1 MTVWN
6 KKETA
11 KEVVKEL
18 HDRYGCDL
26 LTASILARR
35 GITKSSEVLFY
46 LEDDLRY
53 QHNPFLFSAME
64 DAVDRILDAK
74 EEGEKVLIFGDR
86 DVDGITSTTV
96 LYQCLC
102 DMGIDV
108 QYRLPSGNDQ
118 YGLST
123 AAIDDFAE
131 NYGTLIIT
139 VDCGISNNTEI
150 SYAAE
155 LGISVIVVD
164 HHNPPDT
171 VPSPAIIVNPKMEDS
186 GYPFKDISGCAVAY
200 KLVSALRFSQS
211 DVYKQEICL
220 LNVSPVNDA
229 YLVECIKVQ
238 NMCEKARLTETVMP
252 GLISI
257 DQTRLIPFL
266 QGQQIFVWNLSL
278 QKKMLSEA
286 FGEGIEFNLFDI
298 RTEIGKIIPS
308 VQDIS
313 LIRLKS
319 FSKAAK
325 YQDRIVS
332 EIDVFF
338 NIFITF
344 IQKSYVKQLCALTGD
359 CPVSPVERD
368 AFDLQ
373 LVAIAALADI
383 MPLQNENR
391 ILVRQGLA
399 SLNSG
404 KIRPGLLELM
414 ARQNLLGKRISSNDI
429 SWTVSPALNATG
441 RLGQP
446 ETALKLF
453 LSASQDER
461 NALADQILQLN
472 VDRRKLGIEAWE
484 FAESQ
489 TYKAKERFSGKL
501 IAIYDERIHRGVTGI
516 LSSRIA
522 QAYKVPS
529 IIMTKGEEGI
539 IMGSMRSALG
549 YDVTG
554 LLDQC
559 ASFFINHGGHDFAA
573 GFSLYK
579 EHLESFMK
587 KLEQLS
593 MLIELSEEAEKLDID
608 AELQPSY
615 LTPEILKTIDLFEP
629 FGEANPPLLFM
640 TKKLSILSADI
651 IGKTDPQHLK
661 LTFAC
666 GKTKWP
672 AMFWKESGRLKRDFD
687 TGDTV
692 DAVYQIS
699 RNTFNG
705 IENLQ
710 MILSD
715 IQKTGSTSY

>member
-1 MTVWN
+1 MTIWN
-6 KKETA
+6 KKEVS

-18 HDRYGCDL
+18 YDRYGCDA
-26 LTASILARR
+26 LTSTILARR
-35 GITKSSEVLFY
+35 GITKSSEILFY

-53 QHNPFLFSAME
+53 QHNPFLFSTME

-74 EEGEKVLIFGDR
+74 EEGEKVLVFGDR

-96 LYQCLC
+96 LYQCLV

-118 YGLST
+118 YGLSIS
-123 AAIDDFAE
+123 AIDNFAK

-139 VDCGISNNTEI
+139 VDCGISNNIEI
-150 SYAAE
+150 AHAAE
-155 LGISVIVVD
+155 LGISIIVVD
-164 HHNPPDT
+164 HHNPPEV
-171 VPSPAIIVNPKMEDS
+171 VPSPAIIVNPKMPDS
-186 GYPFKDISGCAVAY
+186 GYPFKDISGCAVVY

-211 DVYKQEICL
+211 DVYKQEVCL
-220 LNVSPVNDA
+220 LNVSPVNEA
-229 YLVECIKVQ
+229 FLIECVKVH
-238 NMCEKARLTETVMP
+238 NMCEKARLTETIMP
-252 GLISI
+252 GVVSI
-257 DQTRLIPFL
+257 HQTRLIPFL
-266 QGQQIFVWNLSL
+266 QGQQIFVWNQNL
-278 QKKMLSEA
+278 QQKMLNEA
-286 FGEGIEFNLFDI
+286 FGAGIEFNLFDI
-298 RTEIGKIIPS
+298 RTEIGKVIPS
-308 VQDIS
+308 VQDLS
-313 LIRLKS
+313 LLRLKS
-319 FSKAAK
+319 FSKTAK
-325 YQDRIVS
+325 YKDGPVS
-332 EIDVFF
+332 EIDIFF

-344 IQKSYVKQLCALTGD
+344 IQKSYVKQLCSLTGD

-368 AFDLQ
+368 AYDLQ

-399 SLNSG
+399 SLNTG
-404 KIRPGLLELM
+404 KLRPGLLELM
-414 ARQNLLGKRISSNDI
+414 ARQNLLGKRISSNDL

-446 ETALKLF
+446 ETALRLF
-453 LSASQDER
+453 LSNDQAER

-472 VDRRKLGIEAWE
+472 VDRRKLGVEAWE
-484 FAESQ
+484 YAEPQ

-501 IAIYDERIHRGVTGI
+501 IALYDERIHRGVTGI

-522 QAYKVPS
+522 QTHKVPA
-529 IIMTKGEEGI
+529 IIMTQGEEGI
-539 IMGSMRSALG
+539 IMGSVRSALG

-573 GFSLYK
+573 GFSLHK
-579 EHLESFMK
+579 EHLDSFMRR
-587 KLEQLS
+587 LEQLS
-593 MLIELSEEAEKLDID
+593 ALIELGEDTQSLEID
-608 AELQPSY
+608 AELQIKY

-640 TKKLSILSADI
+640 TKNLTIASADI

-666 GKTKWP
+666 GNTKWP
-672 AMFWKESGRLKRDFD
+672 AMFWKESSRLKREFD
-687 TGDTV
+687 TGDSV

-699 RNTFNG
+699 RNMFNG

-715 IQKTGSTSY
+715 IQKPGRK

>member
-6 KKETA
+6 KKDVS
-11 KEVVKEL
+11 KEVIKEL
-18 HDRYGCDL
+18 HTRYGCDL

-53 QHNPFLFSAME
+53 QHNPFLFSTME

-74 EEGEKVLIFGDR
+74 DEGEKVLIFGDR

-96 LYQCLC
+96 LYQCLS

-118 YGLST
+118 YGLSI
-123 AAIDDFAE
+123 AAIDDFAKE
-131 NYGTLIIT
+131 YGTLIIT
-139 VDCGISNNTEI
+139 VDCGISNNIEI
-150 SYAAE
+150 AHAAE
-155 LGISVIVVD
+155 CGISVIVVD
-164 HHNPPDT
+164 HHNPPD
-171 VPSPAIIVNPKMEDS
+171 VLPSPAIIVNPKMEDS
-186 GYPFKDISGCAVAY
+186 GYPFKDISGCAVVY
-200 KLVSALRFSQS
+200 KLVSALRFAQS

-220 LNVSPVNDA
+220 LNVSPVNEA
-229 YLVECIKVQ
+229 FLIECIKVQ
-238 NMCEKARLTETVMP
+238 NMCEKERLTETIMSGVV
-252 GLISI
+252 SI
-257 DQTRLIPFL
+257 HQTRLIPFL
-266 QGQQIFVWNLSL
+266 QGQQIFVWNQTV
-278 QKKMLSEA
+278 QKKMLAQA
-286 FGEGIEFNLFDI
+286 FGEGVEFNMFDI

-308 VQDIS
+308 VQDLS
-313 LIRLKS
+313 LLRLKS
-319 FSKAAK
+319 FSKTAK

-359 CPVSPVERD
+359 CPLSPIERD
-368 AFDLQ
+368 AHDLQ

-399 SLNSG
+399 SLNTG
-404 KIRPGLLELM
+404 KVRPGLLELM
-414 ARQNLLGKRISSNDI
+414 ARQNLLGKRISSTDL

-453 LSASQDER
+453 LSPDQAER
-461 NALADQILQLN
+461 NTLADQILQLN
-472 VDRRKLGIEAWE
+472 VDRRKLGVDAWDY
-484 FAESQ
+484 AESQ
-489 TYKAKERFSGKL
+489 TFKAKERFSGKL

-522 QAYKVPS
+522 QAHKVPA

-549 YDVTG
+549 YDVTS

-573 GFSLYK
+573 GFSLYR
-579 EHLESFMK
+579 ENLENFLK

-593 MLIELSEEAEKLDID
+593 ALIELPCETETLDID
-608 AELQPSY
+608 AELLPKY
-615 LTPEILKTIDLFEP
+615 LTPDILKTIDLFEP

-640 TKKLSILSADI
+640 TRKLSIVSADI

-666 GKTKWP
+666 GGTKWP
-672 AMFWKESGRLKRDFD
+672 AMFWKESARLKRDFD
-687 TGDTV
+687 AGDTV
-692 DAVYQIS
+692 DVVFQIS

-710 MILSD
+710 MIISD
-715 IQKTGSTSY
+715 IQKSRST

>member
-6 KKETA
+6 KKNVS

-26 LTASILARR
+26 LTSSILARR

-53 QHNPFLFSAME
+53 QHNPFLCSAME

-74 EEGEKVLIFGDR
+74 EEGEKVLVFGDR
-86 DVDGITSTTV
+86 DVDGITSTAV
-96 LYQCLC
+96 LYQCLQ

-118 YGLST
+118 YGLSN
-123 AAIDDFAE
+123 AAVDDFAKE
-131 NYGTLIIT
+131 YGTLIIT

-150 SYAAE
+150 AHAAE
-155 LGISVIVVD
+155 LGISVIVAD
-164 HHNPPDT
+164 HHNPPE
-171 VPSPAIIVNPKMEDS
+171 VLPSPAIIVNPKLEDS

-200 KLVSALRFSQS
+200 KLASALRFSQS
-211 DVYKQEICL
+211 EMYKQEVCL
-220 LNVSPVNDA
+220 LNVSPVNEA
-229 YLVECIKVQ
+229 YLIECVKVQ
-238 NMCEKARLTETVMP
+238 NMCEKARLSETI
-252 GLISI
+252 ISGAVSI
-257 DQTRLIPFL
+257 HQTRLIPFL
-266 QGQQIFVWNLSL
+266 QGQQIFVWNENL
-278 QKKMLSEA
+278 QKKMLAQA
-286 FGEGIEFNLFDI
+286 FGEGVEFNMFDI
-298 RTEIGKIIPS
+298 RTEIGKLIPS
-308 VQDIS
+308 VQDLS
-313 LIRLKS
+313 LLRLKS

-325 YQDRIVS
+325 YQDRPVS

-344 IQKSYVKQLCALTGD
+344 IQKSYIKQLCALAGS

-368 AFDLQ
+368 AYDLQ

-404 KIRPGLLELM
+404 KIRPGLQELM
-414 ARQNLLGKRISSNDI
+414 ARQNLLGKRISSTDL
-429 SWTVSPALNATG
+429 SWTVSPALNAAG

-453 LSASQDER
+453 LSGDQAER
-461 NALADQILQLN
+461 NAFADQILQLN
-472 VDRRKLGIEAWE
+472 VDRRKLGTDAWD
-484 FAESQ
+484 FAEPRAYAS
-489 TYKAKERFSGKL
+489 KEKFSGKL
-501 IAIYDERIHRGVTGI
+501 IVIHDERIHRGVTGI

-522 QAYKVPS
+522 QVHKVPA

-539 IMGSMRSALG
+539 VMGSVRSALG
-549 YDVTG
+549 YDVTS
-554 LLDQC
+554 LLNQC
-559 ASFFINHGGHDFAA
+559 SSFFINHGGHDFAA

-579 EHLESFMK
+579 ENLEAFIQ
-587 KLEQLS
+587 KLELLS
-593 MLIELSEEAEKLDID
+593 PLIELAEETEQLDID
-608 AELQPSY
+608 AELLPSY
-615 LTPEILKTIDLFEP
+615 ITPDIMKTIDLFEP
-629 FGEANPPLLFM
+629 FGEANPPLLFL
-640 TKKLSILSADI
+640 TKKLTIAAADI

-666 GKTKWP
+666 GNTKWP
-672 AMFWKESGRLKRDFD
+672 AMYWKESARLKRDFD
-687 TGDTV
+687 VGDSV
-692 DAVYQIS
+692 DAVFQIN

-705 IENLQ
+705 MESLQ
-710 MILSD
+710 MIISD
-715 IQKTGSTSY
+715 IKKQG

>member
-6 KKETA
+6 KKDVS
-11 KEVVKEL
+11 KEVIKEL
-18 HDRYGCDL
+18 HTRYGCDL

-53 QHNPFLFSAME
+53 QHNPFLFSTME

-74 EEGEKVLIFGDR
+74 DEGEKVLIFGDR

-96 LYQCLC
+96 LYQCLS

-118 YGLST
+118 YGLSI
-123 AAIDDFAE
+123 AAIDDFAKE
-131 NYGTLIIT
+131 YGTLIIT
-139 VDCGISNNTEI
+139 VDCGISNNIEI
-150 SYAAE
+150 AHAAE
-155 LGISVIVVD
+155 CGISVIVVD
-164 HHNPPDT
+164 HHNPPEIL
-171 VPSPAIIVNPKMEDS
+171 PSPAIIVNPKMEDS
-186 GYPFKDISGCAVAY
+186 GYPFKDISGCAVVY
-200 KLVSALRFSQS
+200 KLVSALRFAQS

-220 LNVSPVNDA
+220 LNVSPVNEA
-229 YLVECIKVQ
+229 FLIECTKVQ
-238 NMCEKARLTETVMP
+238 NMCEKERLTETIMSGVV
-252 GLISI
+252 SI
-257 DQTRLIPFL
+257 HQTRLIPFL
-266 QGQQIFVWNLSL
+266 QGQQIFVWNQTV
-278 QKKMLSEA
+278 QKKMLAQA
-286 FGEGIEFNLFDI
+286 FGEGVEFNMFDI

-308 VQDIS
+308 VQDLS
-313 LIRLKS
+313 LLRLKS
-319 FSKAAK
+319 FSKTAK

-359 CPVSPVERD
+359 CPLSPIERD
-368 AFDLQ
+368 AHDLQ

-399 SLNSG
+399 SLNTG
-404 KIRPGLLELM
+404 KVRPGLLELM
-414 ARQNLLGKRISSNDI
+414 ARQNLLGKRISSTDL

-453 LSASQDER
+453 LSPDQAER
-461 NALADQILQLN
+461 NTLADQILQLN
-472 VDRRKLGIEAWE
+472 VDRRKLGVDAWDY
-484 FAESQ
+484 AESQ
-489 TYKAKERFSGKL
+489 TFKAKERFSGKL

-522 QAYKVPS
+522 QAHKVPA

-549 YDVTG
+549 YDVTS

-573 GFSLYK
+573 GFSLYR
-579 EHLESFMK
+579 ENLENFLK

-593 MLIELSEEAEKLDID
+593 TLIELPSEAAALDID
-608 AELQPSY
+608 AELQPKY
-615 LTPEILKTIDLFEP
+615 LTPDILKTIDLFEP

-640 TKKLSILSADI
+640 TRKLSIVSADI

-666 GKTKWP
+666 GGTKWP
-672 AMFWKESGRLKRDFD
+672 AMFWKESARLKRDFD
-687 TGDTV
+687 AGDTV
-692 DAVYQIS
+692 DVVFQIS

-710 MILSD
+710 MIISD
-715 IQKTGSTSY
+715 IQKSRST

>member
-6 KKETA
+6 KKDVS
-11 KEVVKEL
+11 KEVIKEL
-18 HDRYGCDL
+18 HTRYGCDL

-35 GITKSSEVLFY
+35 GITKSTEVLFY

-53 QHNPFLFSAME
+53 QHNPFLFSTME

-74 EEGEKVLIFGDR
+74 DEGEKVLIFGDR

-96 LYQCLC
+96 LYQCLS

-118 YGLST
+118 YGLSI
-123 AAIDDFAE
+123 AAIDDFAKE
-131 NYGTLIIT
+131 YGTLIIT
-139 VDCGISNNTEI
+139 VDCGISNNIEI
-150 SYAAE
+150 AHAAE
-155 LGISVIVVD
+155 CGISVIVVD
-164 HHNPPDT
+164 HHNPPEIL
-171 VPSPAIIVNPKMEDS
+171 PSPAIIVNPKMEDS
-186 GYPFKDISGCAVAY
+186 GYPFKDISGCAVVY
-200 KLVSALRFSQS
+200 KLVSALRFAQS

-220 LNVSPVNDA
+220 LNVSPVNEA
-229 YLVECIKVQ
+229 FLIECIKVQ
-238 NMCEKARLTETVMP
+238 NMCEKERLTETIMSGVV
-252 GLISI
+252 SI
-257 DQTRLIPFL
+257 HQTRLIPFL
-266 QGQQIFVWNLSL
+266 QGQQIFVWNQTV
-278 QKKMLSEA
+278 QKKMLAQA
-286 FGEGIEFNLFDI
+286 FGEGVEFNMFDI

-308 VQDIS
+308 VQDLS
-313 LIRLKS
+313 LLRLKS
-319 FSKAAK
+319 FSKTAK

-359 CPVSPVERD
+359 CPLSPIERD
-368 AFDLQ
+368 AHDLQ

-399 SLNSG
+399 SLNTG
-404 KIRPGLLELM
+404 KVRPGLLELM
-414 ARQNLLGKRISSNDI
+414 ARQNLLGKRISSTDL

-453 LSASQDER
+453 LSPDQAER
-461 NALADQILQLN
+461 NTLADQILQLN
-472 VDRRKLGIEAWE
+472 VDRRKLGVDAWDY
-484 FAESQ
+484 AESQ
-489 TYKAKERFSGKL
+489 TFKAKERFSGKL

-522 QAYKVPS
+522 QAHKVPA

-549 YDVTG
+549 YDVTS

-573 GFSLYK
+573 GFSLYR
-579 EHLESFMK
+579 ENLENFLK

-593 MLIELSEEAEKLDID
+593 ALIELPSEAAALDID
-608 AELQPSY
+608 AELQPKY
-615 LTPEILKTIDLFEP
+615 LTPDILKTIDLFEP

-640 TKKLSILSADI
+640 TRKLSIVSADI

-666 GKTKWP
+666 GGTKWP
-672 AMFWKESGRLKRDFD
+672 AMFWKESARLKRDFD
-687 TGDTV
+687 AGDTV
-692 DAVYQIS
+692 DVVFQIT
-699 RNTFNG
+699 RNTVNG

-710 MILSD
+710 MIISD
-715 IQKTGSTSY
+715 IQKSRST

>member
-1 MTVWN
+1 
-6 KKETA
+6 
-11 KEVVKEL
+11 
-18 HDRYGCDL
+18 
-26 LTASILARR
+26 
-35 GITKSSEVLFY
+35 
-46 LEDDLRY
+46 
-53 QHNPFLFSAME
+53 
-64 DAVDRILDAK
+64 
-74 EEGEKVLIFGDR
+74 
-86 DVDGITSTTV
+86 
-96 LYQCLC
+96 
-102 DMGIDV
+102 MGIDV

-118 YGLST
+118 YGLSI
-123 AAIDDFAE
+123 AAIDDFAKE
-131 NYGTLIIT
+131 YGTLIIT
-139 VDCGISNNTEI
+139 VDCGISNNIEI
-150 SYAAE
+150 AHAAE
-155 LGISVIVVD
+155 CGISVIVVD
-164 HHNPPDT
+164 HHNPPEIL
-171 VPSPAIIVNPKMEDS
+171 PSPAIIVNPKMEDS
-186 GYPFKDISGCAVAY
+186 GYPFKDISGCAVVY
-200 KLVSALRFSQS
+200 KLVSALRFAQS

-220 LNVSPVNDA
+220 LNVSPVNEA
-229 YLVECIKVQ
+229 FLIECIKVQ
-238 NMCEKARLTETVMP
+238 NMCEKERLTETIMSGVV
-252 GLISI
+252 SI
-257 DQTRLIPFL
+257 HQTRLIPFL
-266 QGQQIFVWNLSL
+266 QGQQIFVWNQTV
-278 QKKMLSEA
+278 QKKMLAQA
-286 FGEGIEFNLFDI
+286 FGEGVEFNMFDI

-308 VQDIS
+308 VQDLS
-313 LIRLKS
+313 LLRLKS
-319 FSKAAK
+319 FSKTAK

-359 CPVSPVERD
+359 CPLSPIERD
-368 AFDLQ
+368 AHDLQ

-399 SLNSG
+399 SLNTG
-404 KIRPGLLELM
+404 KVRPGLLELM
-414 ARQNLLGKRISSNDI
+414 ARQNLLGKRISSTDL

-453 LSASQDER
+453 LSPDQAER
-461 NALADQILQLN
+461 NTLADQILQLN
-472 VDRRKLGIEAWE
+472 VDRRKLGVDAWDY
-484 FAESQ
+484 AESQ
-489 TYKAKERFSGKL
+489 TFKAKERFSGKL

-522 QAYKVPS
+522 QAHKVPA

-549 YDVTG
+549 YDVTS

-573 GFSLYK
+573 GFSLYR
-579 EHLESFMK
+579 ENLENFLK

-593 MLIELSEEAEKLDID
+593 ALIELPSEAAALDID
-608 AELQPSY
+608 AELQPKY
-615 LTPEILKTIDLFEP
+615 LTPDILKTIDLFEP

-640 TKKLSILSADI
+640 TRKLSIVSADI

-666 GKTKWP
+666 GGTKWP
-672 AMFWKESGRLKRDFD
+672 AMFWKESARLKRDFD
-687 TGDTV
+687 AGDTV
-692 DAVYQIS
+692 DVVFQIS

-710 MILSD
+710 MIISD
-715 IQKTGSTSY
+715 IQKSRST

>member
-6 KKETA
+6 KKDVS
-11 KEVVKEL
+11 KEVIKEL
-18 HDRYGCDL
+18 HTRYGCDL

-35 GITKSSEVLFY
+35 GITKSTEVLFY

-53 QHNPFLFSAME
+53 QHNPFLFSTME

-74 EEGEKVLIFGDR
+74 DEGEKVLIFGDR

-96 LYQCLC
+96 LYQCLS

-118 YGLST
+118 YGLSI
-123 AAIDDFAE
+123 AAIDDFAKE
-131 NYGTLIIT
+131 YGTLIIT
-139 VDCGISNNTEI
+139 VDCGISNNIEI
-150 SYAAE
+150 AHAAE
-155 LGISVIVVD
+155 CGISVIVVD
-164 HHNPPDT
+164 HHNPPEIL
-171 VPSPAIIVNPKMEDS
+171 PSPAIIVNPKMEDS
-186 GYPFKDISGCAVAY
+186 GYPFKDISGCAVVY
-200 KLVSALRFSQS
+200 KLVSALRFAQS

-220 LNVSPVNDA
+220 LNVSPVNEA
-229 YLVECIKVQ
+229 FLIECIKVQ
-238 NMCEKARLTETVMP
+238 NMCEKERLTETIMSGVV
-252 GLISI
+252 SI
-257 DQTRLIPFL
+257 HQTRLIPFL
-266 QGQQIFVWNLSL
+266 QGQQIFVWNQTV
-278 QKKMLSEA
+278 QKKMLAQA
-286 FGEGIEFNLFDI
+286 FGEGVEFNMFDI

-308 VQDIS
+308 VQDLS
-313 LIRLKS
+313 LLRLKS
-319 FSKAAK
+319 FSKTAK

-359 CPVSPVERD
+359 CPLSPIERD
-368 AFDLQ
+368 AHDLQ

-399 SLNSG
+399 SLNTG
-404 KIRPGLLELM
+404 KVRPGLLELM
-414 ARQNLLGKRISSNDI
+414 ARQNLLGKRISSTDL

-453 LSASQDER
+453 LSPDQAER
-461 NALADQILQLN
+461 NTLADQILQLN
-472 VDRRKLGIEAWE
+472 VDRRKLGVDAWDY
-484 FAESQ
+484 AESQ
-489 TYKAKERFSGKL
+489 TFKAKERFSGKL

-522 QAYKVPS
+522 QAHKVPA

-549 YDVTG
+549 YDVTS

-573 GFSLYK
+573 GFSLYR
-579 EHLESFMK
+579 ENLENFLK

-593 MLIELSEEAEKLDID
+593 ALIELPSEAAALDID
-608 AELQPSY
+608 AELQPKY
-615 LTPEILKTIDLFEP
+615 LTPDILKTIDLFEP

-640 TKKLSILSADI
+640 TRKLSIVSADI

-666 GKTKWP
+666 GGTKWP
-672 AMFWKESGRLKRDFD
+672 AMFWKESARLKRDFD
-687 TGDTV
+687 AGDTV
-692 DAVYQIS
+692 DVVFQIT

-710 MILSD
+710 MIISD
-715 IQKTGSTSY
+715 IQKSRST